1 MAFSLGHCGL
11 WSQGWGWGRPLGLGT
26 GAGGLAGCREQES
39 ARASRAAGSKR
50 VHGPRG
56 LQGAGEC
63 TGLAGCREQESAR
76 ADLMDVYA
84 AL

>member
-11 WSQGWGWGRPLGLGT
+11 WSQGWGWGLPLGLGM
-26 GAGGLAGCREQES
+26 GAGGLAGCREQQS
-39 ARASRAAGSKR
+39 A
-50 VHGPRG
+50 
-56 LQGAGEC
+56 Q
-63 TGLAGCREQESAR
+63 